1 MGKEDV
7 HVEIRIFEH
16 QEFGSV
22 RTITEDGKTY
32 FCGVDVAKALGY
44 TNPRKAVRDHTRC
57 GTKRSIP
64 HPQAPDKTMEMTFVP
79 EGDLYRLIMHSKLPS
94 AERFESWVFDEVL
107 PAIRRHGAYMTDS
120 LLEQVAANP
129 ELILQLA
136 QKLLEER
143 QMRESLE
150 HQLRAVQPKADYF
163 DTFVNPNGCTNI
175 RNTAKELE
183 IPERE
188 FISYLLEHHYLYRD
202 KQDQLMPYAA
212 YTKKEYFYLRDF
224 YKPNGVLSQQTMFT
238 CRGKNH
244 IRRLIKGKE
253 VR

>member
-1 MGKEDV
+1 MEKEDTSILV
-7 HVEIRIFEH
+7 FED
-16 QEFGSV
+16 QEFGAV
-22 RTITEDGKTY
+22 RTIMEDEKVL
-32 FCGVDVAKALGY
+32 FCATDVARALGY
-44 TNPRKAVRDHTRC
+44 SNLRDAI
-57 GTKRSIP
+57 KRHCKGVVKRDSLTQGGVQTLSYIY
-64 HPQAPDKTMEMTFVP
+64 
-79 EGDLYRLIMHSKLPS
+79 EGDVYRLIVHSKLPS

-150 HQLRAVQPKADYF
+150 HQLRAAQPKADYF
-163 DTFVNPNGCTNI
+163 DTFVNPDGCTNI

>member
-1 MGKEDV
+1 
-7 HVEIRIFEH
+7 
-16 QEFGSV
+16 
-22 RTITEDGKTY
+22 
-32 FCGVDVAKALGY
+32 
-44 TNPRKAVRDHTRC
+44 
-57 GTKRSIP
+57 
-64 HPQAPDKTMEMTFVP
+64 MEMTFVP

-120 LLEQVAANP
+120 LLDKVAANP

-163 DTFVNPNGCTNI
+163 DTFVNPDGCTNI

-202 KQDQLMPYAA
+202 RQDQLMPYAA

-244 IRRLIKGKE
+244 IRRLIKGDS
-253 VR
+253 VN